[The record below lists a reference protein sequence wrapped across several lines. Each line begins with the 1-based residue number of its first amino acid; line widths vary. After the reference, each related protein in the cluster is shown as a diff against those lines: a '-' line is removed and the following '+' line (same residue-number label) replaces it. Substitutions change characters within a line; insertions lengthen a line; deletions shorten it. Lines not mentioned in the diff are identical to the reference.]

1 MRAEALNPDTG
12 DTMAVEMPSLKMA
25 DLDALTREYA
35 TDQQLKMYVERLPF
49 SAETKAI
56 LFKLAK
62 LTVSVGERVVR
73 IGKRILEI
81 AIMLASK
88 YRHAT
93 FAIIIAS
100 LLTLLIGMIPL
111 IGPVL
116 ASILG
121 PLLVALGLVVGV
133 WEDLKRQD
141 PKFAAVITDS
151 GTLFKP
157 LATASV

>member
-1 MRAEALNPDTG
+1 MRVEAVNPDTG
-12 DTMAVEMPSLKMA
+12 EAMTAEMPSLKTTNF
-25 DLDALTREYA
+25 DALTREYA

-49 SAETKAI
+49 SAEAKAI

-93 FAIIIAS
+93 FALIIAS

-111 IGPVL
+111 IGPIL

-121 PLLVALGLVVGV
+121 PLMVALGLVVGV
-133 WEDLKRQD
+133 WEDLKRQE

-151 GTLFKP
+151 GKLFEP
-157 LATASV
+157 LATVSA